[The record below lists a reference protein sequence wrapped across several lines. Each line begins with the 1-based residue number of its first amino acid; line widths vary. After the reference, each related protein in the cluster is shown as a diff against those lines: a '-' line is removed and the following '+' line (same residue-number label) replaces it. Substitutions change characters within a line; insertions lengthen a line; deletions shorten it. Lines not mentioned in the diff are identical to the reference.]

1 MQEKLSAYD
10 RINNRFKK
18 LSGGQSLEDRAAYYK
33 KEAEKGKK
41 KLDQFRKDNNYNEKS
56 GKYEM
61 YSVYEMFKKLINPI
75 QESTEPFDILTT
87 KLKGMLENM
96 EGGNTR
102 LAYYAAAHLMLNEDW
117 EDKSEQEINQILENF
132 ADYVKIYRLDNF
144 KRGLEEMP
152 TNAMGSGAIAGAGV
166 NGPDDVKVSKKA
178 RKKYKSQNK
187 IDAENYHQG
196 IQQFVNM
203 KFNGFK

>member
-33 KEAEKGKK
+33 KETEKGKK
-41 KLDQFRKDNNYNEKS
+41 KLEKFKKT
-56 GKYEM
+56 GQLEM
-61 YSVYEMFKKLINPI
+61 YTVYEMFKRLINPI
-75 QESTEPFDILTT
+75 EESTEPFDILTT
-87 KLKGMLENM
+87 KLKGMLESM

>member
-10 RINNRFKK
+10 KINNRFKK

-33 KEAEKGKK
+33 KETEKGKK
-41 KLDQFRKDNNYNEKS
+41 KLEKFRKT
-56 GKYEM
+56 GQLEM
-61 YSVYEMFKKLINPI
+61 FTVYEMFKRLINPI
-75 QESTEPFDILTT
+75 EESTEPFDILTT
-87 KLKGMLENM
+87 KLKGMLESM

-152 TNAMGSGAIAGAGV
+152 TTAMGSGAIAGAGV
-166 NGPDDVKVSKKA
+166 NGPDDVKVAKKA

-203 KFNGFK
+203 KFNGMR

>member
-10 RINNRFKK
+10 KINNRFKK

-33 KEAEKGKK
+33 KETEKGKK
-41 KLDQFRKDNNYNEKS
+41 KLEKFRKT
-56 GKYEM
+56 GQLEM
-61 YSVYEMFKKLINPI
+61 FTVYEMFKRLINPI
-75 QESTEPFDILTT
+75 EESTEPFDILTT
-87 KLKGMLENM
+87 KLKGMLESM

-117 EDKSEQEINQILENF
+117 EDKNEQEINQILENF
-132 ADYVKIYRLDNF
+132 ADYVKIDRLDNF

-178 RKKYKSQNK
+178 RKKYKTQNK

>member
-10 RINNRFKK
+10 KINNRFKK

-33 KEAEKGKK
+33 KETEKGKK
-41 KLDQFRKDNNYNEKS
+41 KLEKFRKT
-56 GKYEM
+56 GQLEM
-61 YSVYEMFKKLINPI
+61 FTVYEMFKRLINPI
-75 QESTEPFDILTT
+75 EESTEPFDILTT
-87 KLKGMLENM
+87 KLKGMLESM

>member
-41 KLDQFRKDNNYNEKS
+41 KLDKFRKT
-56 GKYEM
+56 GQLEM
-61 YSVYEMFKKLINPI
+61 FTVYEMFKRLINPI
-75 QESTEPFDILTT
+75 EESTEPFDILTT
-87 KLKGMLENM
+87 KLKGMLESM

-178 RKKYKSQNK
+178 RKKYKTQNK

>member
-41 KLDQFRKDNNYNEKS
+41 KLDKFRKT
-56 GKYEM
+56 GQLEM
-61 YSVYEMFKKLINPI
+61 FTVYEMFKRLINPI
-75 QESTEPFDILTT
+75 EESTEPFDILTT
-87 KLKGMLENM
+87 KLKGMLESM

-117 EDKSEQEINQILENF
+117 EDK
-132 ADYVKIYRLDNF
+132 
-144 KRGLEEMP
+144 
-152 TNAMGSGAIAGAGV
+152 
-166 NGPDDVKVSKKA
+166 VSKD
-178 RKKYKSQNK
+178 Q
-187 IDAENYHQG
+187 
-196 IQQFVNM
+196 
-203 KFNGFK
+203 

>member
-10 RINNRFKK
+10 KINNRFKK

-33 KEAEKGKK
+33 KETEKGKK
-41 KLDQFRKDNNYNEKS
+41 KLEKFRKT
-56 GKYEM
+56 GQLEM
-61 YSVYEMFKKLINPI
+61 FTVYEMFKRLINPI
-75 QESTEPFDILTT
+75 EESTEPFDILTT
-87 KLKGMLENM
+87 KLKGMLESM

-117 EDKSEQEINQILENF
+117 EDKNEQEINQILENF

-166 NGPDDVKVSKKA
+166 NGPDDVKVAKKA

-203 KFNGFK
+203 KFNGMR

>member
-10 RINNRFKK
+10 KINNRFKK

-33 KEAEKGKK
+33 KETEKGKK
-41 KLDQFRKDNNYNEKS
+41 KLEKFRKT
-56 GKYEM
+56 GQLEM
-61 YSVYEMFKKLINPI
+61 FTVYEMFKRLINPI
-75 QESTEPFDILTT
+75 EESTEPFDILTT
-87 KLKGMLENM
+87 KLKGMLESM

-117 EDKSEQEINQILENF
+117 EDKNEQEINQILENF

-166 NGPDDVKVSKKA
+166 NGPDDVKVAKKA

-203 KFNGFK
+203 KFNGMK

>member
-41 KLDQFRKDNNYNEKS
+41 KLDKFRKT
-56 GKYEM
+56 GQLEM
-61 YSVYEMFKKLINPI
+61 FTVYEMFKRLINPI
-75 QESTEPFDILTT
+75 EESTEPFDILTT
-87 KLKGMLENM
+87 KLKGMLESM

-117 EDKSEQEINQILENF
+117 EDKSEQEINEILENF

-178 RKKYKSQNK
+178 RKKYKTQNK

>member
-10 RINNRFKK
+10 KINNRFKK

-33 KEAEKGKK
+33 KETEKGKK
-41 KLDQFRKDNNYNEKS
+41 KLEKFRKT
-56 GKYEM
+56 GQLEM
-61 YSVYEMFKKLINPI
+61 FTVYEMFKRLINPI
-75 QESTEPFDILTT
+75 EESTEPFDILTT

-117 EDKSEQEINQILENF
+117 EDKSEQEINEILENF

-178 RKKYKSQNK
+178 RKKYKTQNK

>member
-10 RINNRFKK
+10 KINNRFKK

-33 KEAEKGKK
+33 KETEKGKK
-41 KLDQFRKDNNYNEKS
+41 KLEKFRKT
-56 GKYEM
+56 GQLEM
-61 YSVYEMFKKLINPI
+61 FTVYEMFKRLINPI
-75 QESTEPFDILTT
+75 EESTEPFDILTT
-87 KLKGMLENM
+87 KLKGMLESM

-178 RKKYKSQNK
+178 RKKYKTQNK

>member
-33 KEAEKGKK
+33 KETEKGKK
-41 KLDQFRKDNNYNEKS
+41 KLEKFRKT
-56 GKYEM
+56 GQLEM
-61 YSVYEMFKKLINPI
+61 YTVYEMFKRLINPI
-75 QESTEPFDILTT
+75 EESTEPFDILTT
-87 KLKGMLENM
+87 KLKGMLESM

>member
-33 KEAEKGKK
+33 KETEKGKK
-41 KLDQFRKDNNYNEKS
+41 KLEKFRKT
-56 GKYEM
+56 GQLEM
-61 YSVYEMFKKLINPI
+61 YTVYEMFKRLINPI
-75 QESTEPFDILTT
+75 EESTEPFDILTT
-87 KLKGMLENM
+87 KLKGMLESM

-132 ADYVKIYRLDNF
+132 ADYV
-144 KRGLEEMP
+144 
-152 TNAMGSGAIAGAGV
+152 
-166 NGPDDVKVSKKA
+166 
-178 RKKYKSQNK
+178 
-187 IDAENYHQG
+187 
-196 IQQFVNM
+196 
-203 KFNGFK
+203 

>member
-10 RINNRFKK
+10 KINNRFKK

-33 KEAEKGKK
+33 KETEKGKK
-41 KLDQFRKDNNYNEKS
+41 KLEKFRKT
-56 GKYEM
+56 GQLEM
-61 YSVYEMFKKLINPI
+61 FTVYEMFKRLINPI
-75 QESTEPFDILTT
+75 EESTEPFDILTT
-87 KLKGMLENM
+87 KLKGMLESM

-166 NGPDDVKVSKKA
+166 NGPDDVKVAKKA

>member
-10 RINNRFKK
+10 KINNRFKK

-33 KEAEKGKK
+33 KETEKGKK
-41 KLDQFRKDNNYNEKS
+41 KLEKFRKT
-56 GKYEM
+56 GQLEM
-61 YSVYEMFKKLINPI
+61 FTVYEMFKRLINPI
-75 QESTEPFDILTT
+75 EESTEPFDILTT
-87 KLKGMLENM
+87 KLKGMLESM

-166 NGPDDVKVSKKA
+166 NGPDDVKVAKKA

-203 KFNGFK
+203 KFNGMK

>member
-10 RINNRFKK
+10 KINNRFKK

-33 KEAEKGKK
+33 KETEKGKK
-41 KLDQFRKDNNYNEKS
+41 KLEKFRKT
-56 GKYEM
+56 GQLEM
-61 YSVYEMFKKLINPI
+61 FTVYEMFKRLINPI
-75 QESTEPFDILTT
+75 EESTEPFDILTT
-87 KLKGMLENM
+87 KLKGMLESM

-166 NGPDDVKVSKKA
+166 NGPDDVKVAKKA

-203 KFNGFK
+203 KFNGMR

>member
-33 KEAEKGKK
+33 KETEKGKK
-41 KLDQFRKDNNYNEKS
+41 KLEKFRKT
-56 GKYEM
+56 GQLEM
-61 YSVYEMFKKLINPI
+61 FTVYEMFKRLINPI
-75 QESTEPFDILTT
+75 EESTEPFDILTT
-87 KLKGMLENM
+87 KLKGMLESM

>member
-10 RINNRFKK
+10 KINNRFKK

-33 KEAEKGKK
+33 KETEKCKK
-41 KLDQFRKDNNYNEKS
+41 KLEKFRKT
-56 GKYEM
+56 GQLEM
-61 YSVYEMFKKLINPI
+61 FTVYEMFKRLINPI
-75 QESTEPFDILTT
+75 EESTEPFDILTT
-87 KLKGMLENM
+87 KLKGMLESM

-166 NGPDDVKVSKKA
+166 NGPDDVKVAKKA

-203 KFNGFK
+203 KFNGMR

>member
-33 KEAEKGKK
+33 KETEKGKK

-75 QESTEPFDILTT
+75 EDSTEPFDILTT
-87 KLKGMLENM
+87 KLKGMLESM

-102 LAYYAAAHLMLNEDW
+102 LAYYACLLYTSPSPRD
-117 EDKSEQEINQILENF
+117 
-132 ADYVKIYRLDNF
+132 V
-144 KRGLEEMP
+144 EESRMP
-152 TNAMGSGAIAGAGV
+152 SSA
-166 NGPDDVKVSKKA
+166 
-178 RKKYKSQNK
+178 
-187 IDAENYHQG
+187 
-196 IQQFVNM
+196 
-203 KFNGFK
+203 

>member
-41 KLDQFRKDNNYNEKS
+41 KLEKFRKT
-56 GKYEM
+56 GQLEM
-61 YSVYEMFKKLINPI
+61 FTVYEMFKRLINPI
-75 QESTEPFDILTT
+75 EESTEPFDILTT
-87 KLKGMLENM
+87 KLKGMLESM

-178 RKKYKSQNK
+178 RKKYKTQNK

>member
-10 RINNRFKK
+10 KINNRFKK

-33 KEAEKGKK
+33 KETEKGKK
-41 KLDQFRKDNNYNEKS
+41 KLEKFRKT
-56 GKYEM
+56 GQLEM
-61 YSVYEMFKKLINPI
+61 FTVYEMFKRLINPI
-75 QESTEPFDILTT
+75 EESTEPFDILTT
-87 KLKGMLENM
+87 KLKGMLESM

-102 LAYYAAAHLMLNEDW
+102 LAYHAAAHLMLNEDW
-117 EDKSEQEINQILENF
+117 EDKNEQEINQILENF

-178 RKKYKSQNK
+178 RKKYKTQNK